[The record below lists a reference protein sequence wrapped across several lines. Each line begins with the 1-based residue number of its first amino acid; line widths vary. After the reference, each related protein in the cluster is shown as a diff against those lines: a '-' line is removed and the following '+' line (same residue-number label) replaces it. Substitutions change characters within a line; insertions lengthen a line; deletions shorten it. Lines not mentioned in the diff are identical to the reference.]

1 MCISWILTFS
11 FNKWL
16 HEVLIN
22 DKRPTFLID
31 KLQDIWQFDVFKLKR
46 PSLDKIQNK
55 DRGWYHQCTKSFFT
69 RFVLFTENGCFSP
82 FAHVCRIPTI
92 LGCNLHE
99 TNLVQIDATIK
110 TFFVFTTVCYK
121 LLIPA
126 ILKGKRS
133 SISKEHQCC
142 KSFLVTA
149 STFIDLVFGRKKTSY
164 SGTAMITG

>member
-46 PSLDKIQNK
+46 PSLDKFRNK
-55 DRGWYHQCTKSFFT
+55 DRGWYRQCTFFT

-82 FAHVCRIPTI
+82 FAHVCRIPY
-92 LGCNLHE
+92 LA
-99 TNLVQIDATIK
+99 V
-110 TFFVFTTVCYK
+110 TFMK
-121 LLIPA
+121 LTL
-126 ILKGKRS
+126 LRLMLRS
-133 SISKEHQCC
+133 KPFLYSLRYVTHSKEHQCC

>member
-82 FAHVCRIPTI
+82 LAHVCRIPYLAVTFMK
-92 LGCNLHE
+92 LTL
-99 TNLVQIDATIK
+99 LRLMLRLK
-110 TFFVFTTVCYK
+110 PFFVFTTVCYK
-121 LLIPA
+121 FLIPA